1 MAKGGV
7 TDQELPERM
16 RSAPFSMFNAVP
28 TANEVSFDPTPSD
41 LPAAW
46 KARPGQPHTVFTN
59 TVRIQRRQGGDWVRA
74 YMTRHPEKVH
84 KSPAH
89 PLDRDR
95 DFVAW
100 SAAFTMEQL
109 ECWTASCRADMEAFA
124 RVGEAHRPRTRT
136 LIIPEDAH
144 RGAGSIIHDLRPFL
158 EAEAAGADTS
168 SVPIPPVAADT
179 RIAAR
184 LDTQRLDA
192 RMHRAGIRDQYGRQ
206 QLLHTGLFNHSTASK
221 DTVLMPNYPPVARHA
236 HRAAEQA
243 KAEAADGILSEPY
256 RLPPFLPCRIH
267 PYSAVE
273 HGSKV
278 RFCCDMSAPQGY
290 RDGAG
295 LNSINA
301 GVPFSDTDLVG
312 KMRLTST
319 RAFAADVG
327 ILQAGADPAGPLRV
341 WTASCDWSRFY
352 RQLPTAVRQ
361 LWAHLLWLQPG
372 GPQIDHATCFGDAA
386 APAQANR
393 VQVRL
398 SSRLISSCGAFA
410 ALTCS
415 SEPTG

>member
-1 MAKGGV
+1 
-7 TDQELPERM
+7 
-16 RSAPFSMFNAVP
+16 
-28 TANEVSFDPTPSD
+28 
-41 LPAAW
+41 
-46 KARPGQPHTVFTN
+46 
-59 TVRIQRRQGGDWVRA
+59 
-74 YMTRHPEKVH
+74 
-84 KSPAH
+84 
-89 PLDRDR
+89 
-95 DFVAW
+95 
-100 SAAFTMEQL
+100 MEQL
-109 ECWTASCRADMEAFA
+109 EHWTASCRADMVAFE

-179 RIAAR
+179 RIEAR

-192 RMHRAGIRDQYGRQ
+192 RMNRAGIRDQYGRQ

-273 HGSKV
+273 QGSKV

-327 ILQAGADPAGPLRV
+327 ILQAGVDPAGPIRV

-393 VQVRL
+393 VQVRPFPL
-398 SSRLISSCGAFA
+398 LISSCDAFA
-410 ALTCS
+410 APTCS
-415 SEPTG
+415 SEPGPIPANPS